1 MGVTSSSKIIDQ
13 QEIPCGGQLGVQLGL
28 SAAPNI
34 VENPVDIVLVLDRSG
49 SMAGVPLASMKL
61 GAETFI
67 DIIAQSTGGGADI
80 GSGSR
85 IAITS
90 FSSSA
95 TADTGLITSVSD
107 LKAAVN
113 GLSAG
118 GTTNHAAAFSTAA
131 SLFDPSSSSGQIIVM
146 FTDGKTT
153 AGPPPAP
160 VAAAAKQAGAIIY
173 CIGLIGADGIDVD
186 ALNEWATQPPAA
198 HVSVTPDAADLEQ
211 LFAEL
216 AANISKPGATG
227 IVVEEEVAEDF
238 EIISLFPPNRGTAM
252 VLDSRRIR

>member
-49 SMAGVPLASMKL
+49 SMAGIPLASMKL

-90 FSSSA
+90 FSGSA
-95 TADTGLITSVSD
+95 TA
-107 LKAAVN
+107 
-113 GLSAG
+113 
-118 GTTNHAAAFSTAA
+118 
-131 SLFDPSSSSGQIIVM
+131 
-146 FTDGKTT
+146 
-153 AGPPPAP
+153 GPLPAP

>member
-49 SMAGVPLASMKL
+49 SMAGIPLASMKL

-80 GSGSR
+80 GSGIR

-118 GTTNHAAAFSTAA
+118 GTINHAAAFSTAA
-131 SLFDPSSSSGQIIVM
+131 SLFDPSSSSG
-146 FTDGKTT
+146 
-153 AGPPPAP
+153 
-160 VAAAAKQAGAIIY
+160 
-173 CIGLIGADGIDVD
+173 
-186 ALNEWATQPPAA
+186 
-198 HVSVTPDAADLEQ
+198 
-211 LFAEL
+211 
-216 AANISKPGATG
+216 
-227 IVVEEEVAEDF
+227 
-238 EIISLFPPNRGTAM
+238 
-252 VLDSRRIR
+252 